1 MDSCFN
7 CLPVRIRKDTIVS
20 KVNMNRVT
28 LIVADTGSG
37 KSSQVPQI
45 LLEEGLEPILCTQP
59 RRFAV
64 VSISKMVAESR
75 GCEVGEEVGYQIGQ
89 LKVTSARSKIIFK
102 TSGVLL
108 EELRGEGIAAL
119 LRYKVLILD
128 EVHERSVESDLVLTC
143 VKQFMLRNNKI
154 RLVLMSATADITRY
168 RDYFKDLG
176 KDERVEVI
184 ALPSSLVQRSVFQCR
199 VMYLEQVLGL
209 LKKDPE
215 CLSDLESSKEGRDE
229 ADINDE
235 VHYLIRD
242 LVMHIHEQEQ
252 ELKNSILVFL
262 PTYRSLEQQWLL
274 LRHSRMCFKVHVLH
288 SSIDIEQA
296 TRAMQICHSYRKV
309 ILATNIAESSVT
321 IPGLSYVIDS
331 CRSLDIFW
339 NEDNKTHVPHLVWV
353 SKSQADQ
360 RKGRTG
366 RTCDGQ
372 VFRLVSRHLFDSFDK
387 YEKPAMQKLSLRKQ
401 VLTISCAASKAI
413 NDPKVLFQRALDPPD
428 WKTIQDALDLLVS
441 LGALRAPSHH
451 RGKYE
456 PTLYGNLLGSLPLS
470 LEASM
475 LVIKFGQC
483 GFLREGA
490 IIGSL
495 MDARPMPIIQPFGQ
509 KSLFNKYVD
518 SYYNDAN
525 GSVGSSYHA
534 KTLMANF
541 CAILF
546 WQRILKDKHRL
557 QRLIQVAGN
566 EIFTA
571 QTHDFASIAPM
582 LEQEWSCFHHLVPS
596 SLHAIAETYEV
607 VMAIMHRF
615 RPKFLCI
622 LEGPPLYYND
632 YDFKHTCFLAPRQL
646 EANLSFAVGTE
657 LADDIVTDVCIQA
670 SYVDSGSLSTSS
682 IGNELTGIIKEIR
695 TQCTQQNLSYSEGQY
710 FHDQPTTATP
720 VCKFFAK
727 GMCKRGDSC
736 FFSHTDHAKQELCKF
751 FWTLEGC
758 RYGEECLFSHN
769 IQASEVSEYRKCVEF
784 EDKITPA
791 VPLMNLLPEVG
802 EHNKKCILVFGES
815 DFRFSLNLALH
826 YDPSKLIITTMN
838 SKSYCTK
845 EGSTAGMHIDKL
857 YNLDA
862 EILWDIDPTQ
872 FIRRT
877 SVPWSKVQCIIWTIT
892 SFGRDEELEMQKDLI
907 KRFFE
912 FLAVALIACDL
923 NDVQVILTI
932 SNSKYAQLQVERL
945 ARDCFFFLTASM
957 PFDNSIFACYP
968 TKSEE
973 DIPPS
978 KPISYIFELQ
988 PPTDMLFGDY
998 STSITKNIKI

>member
-1 MDSCFN
+1 
-7 CLPVRIRKDTIVS
+7 
-20 KVNMNRVT
+20 MNRVT

-75 GCEVGEEVGYQIGQ
+75 GCEVGEDVGYQIGQ

-108 EELRGEGIAAL
+108 EELRGEGVAAL

-184 ALPSSLVQRSVFQCR
+184 ALPSSLVQRTLFQCR
-199 VMYLEQVLGL
+199 VMYLEQVLEL
-209 LKKDPE
+209 LKKNPE

-229 ADINDE
+229 AYINDE

-252 ELKNSILVFL
+252 DLKNSILVFL

-274 LRHSRMCFKVHVLH
+274 LRHSMMCFKVHVLH

-339 NEDNKTHVPHLVWV
+339 NENNKTHVPHLVWV

-372 VFRLVSRHLFDSFDK
+372 VFRLVSQRLFDSFDK

-401 VLTISCAASKAI
+401 VLMISCAESKAM
-413 NDPKVLFQRALDPPD
+413 NDPKVLFQRALDPPN

-441 LGALRAPSHH
+441 LDALKVPSHH

-490 IIGSL
+490 LIGSL

-509 KSLFNKYVD
+509 QSLFNKYVD

-525 GSVGSSYHA
+525 GSVGSSPHA
-534 KTLMANF
+534 TTLMANL

-546 WQRILKDKHRL
+546 WQRIFKDKHRL

-566 EIFTA
+566 EICTTE
-571 QTHDFASIAPM
+571 THDFASITPK
-582 LEQEWSCFHHLVPS
+582 LEQEWSSFHHLVQS

-615 RPKFLCI
+615 RPKFLC
-622 LEGPPLYYND
+622 LLKGPPSYYND
-632 YDFKHTCFLAPRQL
+632 YEFKHTCLLSPGQI

-657 LADDIVTDVCIQA
+657 LADDFLTDVCIQA
-670 SYVDSGSLSTSS
+670 PYVDSGSFNTLRV
-682 IGNELTGIIKEIR
+682 GNELTGIIKEIR

-727 GMCKRGDSC
+727 GMCKRGNSC
-736 FFSHTDHAKQELCKF
+736 FFSHTDHAKSELCKF
-751 FWTLEGC
+751 FLTLEGC
-758 RYGEECLFSHN
+758 RYGEECRFSHN
-769 IQASEVSEYRKCVEF
+769 FPASEVPEYRQRVEF
-784 EDKITPA
+784 EDKIASA
-791 VPLMNLLPEVG
+791 VALVNLLPEVG
-802 EHNKKCILVFGES
+802 EHNQKFILVFGES
-815 DFRFSLNLALH
+815 NFRFSLNLALH
-826 YDPSKLIITTMN
+826 YDPCKIIITTMN
-838 SKSYCTK
+838 SKSDSTK
-845 EGSTAGMHIDKL
+845 EESTSCMCIDNL

-862 EILWDIDPTQ
+862 EILWNFDPTQ
-872 FIRRT
+872 FIRHT
-877 SVPWSKVQCIIWTIT
+877 GVPWSKVQCILWTVT

-907 KRFFE
+907 KKFFE
-912 FLAVALIACDL
+912 FLAVALIAHDL

-932 SNSKYAQLQVERL
+932 NNSKYAQLQVERL
-945 ARDCFFFLTASM
+945 ARDCFFFLSASI
-957 PFDNSIFACYP
+957 PFDNSTFTCYP

-988 PPTDMLFGDY
+988 PPTDILFGDY
-998 STSITKNIKI
+998 CSSITKNIEI